1 MIEFLGLW
9 ERLHNPDFKPLEFE
23 GFRKQAGANAFTMNT
38 EKIGKSAAIWKEA
51 VRELQNNQL
60 IMAVGNKNE
69 IFQLTRLGYEVSEKI

>member
-1 MIEFLGLW
+1 
-9 ERLHNPDFKPLEFE
+9 
-23 GFRKQAGANAFTMNT
+23 MNT